1 MKNSPMPSS
10 PAIKPTTISSAHT
23 SELARRGLVVFVI
36 LAFITLRVITSGPP
50 TTFTESFA
58 GAPALGI
65 QSERTNAIMA
75 SLGLVLLLGLLV
87 LDRPLGFAFIISDM
101 NGFGSFFDLGQWGMA
116 GVFKFRDIEFLLL
129 LALGI
134 FWSVSKT
141 KGETS
146 TRFGSWLRRVS
157 VTIAVIAIV
166 YTAATSLVQ
175 PVTVTLRYSRQ
186 LYVWLL
192 LLVVPQFI
200 RNKNELGRVV
210 KVFVGLAGLAV
221 SLYIAQSMLP
231 PQTVLRYSQQQIF
244 YGQVRVWGGSLSPVF
259 AGGLA
264 LFAFQV
270 QKRTASWRLWT
281 LCGLIILAVL
291 SSLGRVS
298 IVVFVAS
305 VVFFVLYNAWR
316 QSHIYPI
323 LRFIFLILLG
333 LGIGYFLLSIS
344 GRLEPLAE
352 VWGERLMELEYEM
365 GGGSGNFSSRIDMF
379 RFLPIIVERNGGTFF
394 NQVFGMGLRA
404 FTPSQLFPMIFWGT
418 ISPPIWADNG
428 LAGILFSAG
437 YVGLILYALFIIL
450 MLNHLWTEL
459 QQAHGRLTQACLL
472 SAFAYFLFAPIYM
485 LFSAHFLG
493 SWDEALAITMVLAI
507 AERGISF
514 EKSSANSEGIR
525 Q

>member
-1 MKNSPMPSS
+1 MKNSPVPSS
-10 PAIKPTTISSAHT
+10 PAIKPTSTFGVHT
-23 SELARRGLVVFVI
+23 SELARRGLVVLVI

-50 TTFTESFA
+50 TTLSESFS
-58 GAPALGI
+58 GGPALGT
-65 QSERTNAIMA
+65 QSERTDAIMVP
-75 SLGLVLLLGLLV
+75 LGLLLLLGLLV

-101 NGFGSFFDLGQWGMA
+101 TGFGTFFDLDQWGMA

-141 KGETS
+141 KGDTS
-146 TRFGSWLRRVS
+146 TRFGSWLRSVS
-157 VTIAVIAIV
+157 FTVAGLALV
-166 YTAATSLVQ
+166 YTVATSLVQ

-192 LLVVPQFI
+192 FLVVPQFI

-210 KVFVGLAGLAV
+210 NIFVGLIGLAA
-221 SLYIAQSMLP
+221 SLYVAQTMLP

-244 YGQVRVWGGSLSPVF
+244 YGQVRVWSGALSPIF

-291 SSLGRVS
+291 SSQGRVFT
-298 IVVFVAS
+298 VVFVAS
-305 VVFFVLYNAWR
+305 IVLFILYNAWR
-316 QSHIYPI
+316 QRRLFPI
-323 LRFIFLILLG
+323 LRFSVFLLLG
-333 LGIGYFLLSIS
+333 LGVGYLLLSML
-344 GRLEPLAE
+344 GQLDPLME
-352 VWGERLMELEYEM
+352 VWRARLTELDLEIY
-365 GGGSGNFSSRIDMF
+365 GRADNFVWRMDMF
-379 RFLPIIVERNGGTFF
+379 TLIPTIVERNGGTLF

-404 FTPSQLFPMIFWGT
+404 LTPSELFPMIFWGT

-437 YVGLILYALFIIL
+437 YVGLALYTLFIIL

-459 QQAHGRLTQACLL
+459 QQPHGRLTLACLL
-472 SAFAYFLFAPIYM
+472 SAFAYFLFAPFYM

-493 SWDEALAITMVLAI
+493 SWDEALVITMLLAI
-507 AERGISF
+507 AERATAF
-514 EKSSANSEGIR
+514 EKAIAIPEGIG
-525 Q
+525 